1 MTILWGLEIDESSD
15 GSEPFSIAVIAVTIF
30 ESRVVVALP
39 RPAWHRT
46 VKQRLLSPRALTKA
60 VLVQGTF
67 VDRSEAG
74 TDLQGQYPFWLGILA
89 PEFEDLVTFDPEAEL
104 PDCINSE
111 GPLILPT
118 AESLAELAEKHFGFV
133 SATSGGGP
141 AGARKAASLDQRLA
155 ALEQSV
161 GKLMKK
167 FQDPATTQRPPAIKQ
182 NPKLPGFSPPPG
194 LQPEFQP
201 VEGLDLEVVRSAR
214 AAGIPEEQIKEMASV
229 ALQGRPRL
237 ADLPAPSR
245 KRPTIGVLSES
256 EDEADMGL
264 ISRQEASGAAASDE
278 MTAAVTE
285 LGRLVRRCW
294 RSRNGGVF
302 NFSRLQEVFGCLEG
316 SEENPTTSTGGDQQS
331 GRKEHDRRFSH
342 DGSIARRQSNPC
354 LYQGVAGDEIQSP
367 ELCHSR
373 SDALGGGWHDRCYQK
388 WKNRGSKSE
397 GVPPFGPGGP
407 ALNRSRVLDS
417 GVRKC
422 GLSGW

>member
-1 MTILWGLEIDESSD
+1 MGLLEIDEPSD

-104 PDCINSE
+104 PDCTFPFNTE

-133 SATSGGGP
+133 SATIGGP

-182 NPKLPGFSPPPG
+182 NPKLPACSPPPG
-194 LQPEFQP
+194 LQPE
-201 VEGLDLEVVRSAR
+201 
-214 AAGIPEEQIKEMASV
+214 
-229 ALQGRPRL
+229 
-237 ADLPAPSR
+237 
-245 KRPTIGVLSES
+245 
-256 EDEADMGL
+256 
-264 ISRQEASGAAASDE
+264 
-278 MTAAVTE
+278 
-285 LGRLVRRCW
+285 
-294 RSRNGGVF
+294 
-302 NFSRLQEVFGCLEG
+302 
-316 SEENPTTSTGGDQQS
+316 
-331 GRKEHDRRFSH
+331 
-342 DGSIARRQSNPC
+342 
-354 LYQGVAGDEIQSP
+354 
-367 ELCHSR
+367 
-373 SDALGGGWHDRCYQK
+373 
-388 WKNRGSKSE
+388 
-397 GVPPFGPGGP
+397 
-407 ALNRSRVLDS
+407 
-417 GVRKC
+417 
-422 GLSGW
+422 